1 MQPAKTAV
9 ASLQHEFI
17 HNLSTIPFINNR
29 DNLWVICG
37 ANPRSDLASHIVDFQ
52 VDDIS

>member
-9 ASLQHEFI
+9 ASQQHEPI
-17 HNLSTIPFINNR
+17 HNLSTNPLIQNR

-37 ANPRSDLASHIVDFQ
+37 ANPRSDPASHIVDFE